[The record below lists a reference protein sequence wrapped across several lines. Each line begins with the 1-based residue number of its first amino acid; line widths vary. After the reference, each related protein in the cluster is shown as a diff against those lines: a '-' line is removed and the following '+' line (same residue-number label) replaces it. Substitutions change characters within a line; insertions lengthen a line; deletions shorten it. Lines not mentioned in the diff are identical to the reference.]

1 MNDDL
6 SKAEQKIEYVFGDK
20 QLLKTAFTHSSY
32 ANEHGGRNNERLEFL
47 GDSVLGF
54 VISDYL
60 FRQSERL
67 DEGDMTQKKQ
77 RLVSSLPLADVCK
90 KLGLGRFLL
99 VGEGLKKNNLPR
111 SVMENLCESVIAAIY
126 LDGGLSSADKFIK
139 KFVLD
144 GGGMSAAEDRNY
156 KGKLQEYTQ
165 AEKTGIPR
173 YEIVAKTGP
182 EHSPTFTV
190 SVSVNG
196 KAIAVGSGKSKAEA
210 SQSAARRALKKL
222 TGRDN

>member
-165 AEKTGIPR
+165 AEKTGIPK

-182 EHSPTFTV
+182 EHSPIFTV

-196 KAIAVGSGKSKAEA
+196 KAIAAGSGKSKAEA